1 VQQAT
6 SPWERNRLLSR
17 VLLPIPT
24 VQTHLLTTCNTDPL
38 LPKEAPASFS
48 RERSKHSC
56 WKQHPKHCSWW
67 AHSCWSSFLQQANQ
81 EAHSWQDQV
90 WLEEIQKLYQVRWAQ
105 ELKKKK
111 SGNIAV
117 AASTQTSNCKVTA
130 QCPFTYKLTAS
141 PGHPCCTEAVTGG
154 RVLSALRAGFGAST
168 AVSRGGQTMGCPSS
182 TNRSLLWSSTR
193 KAPQKAAIL
202 LPACSEHAWGES
214 SIHLTRNL
222 STKEWAEKTF
232 NAWWAF
238 VVNSRKKKEKR
249 ILGKF

>member
-1 VQQAT
+1 MGTQ
-6 SPWERNRLLSR
+6 LLK
-17 VLLPIPT
+17 LLP
-24 VQTHLLTTCNTDPL
+24 
-38 LPKEAPASFS
+38 PASKP
-48 RERSKHSC
+48 RSTQLAGPGLAGGDS
-56 WKQHPKHCSWW
+56 
-67 AHSCWSSFLQQANQ
+67 
-81 EAHSWQDQV
+81 EALPSQMGSG
-90 WLEEIQKLYQVRWAQ
+90 I
-105 ELKKKK
+105 KKKK
-111 SGNIAV
+111 SGKIAV

-238 VVNSRKKKEKR
+238 VVNSRKKKKKKGFWENSKENCHSLFWGR
-249 ILGKF
+249 RKELL

>member
-1 VQQAT
+1 M
-6 SPWERNRLLSR
+6 
-17 VLLPIPT
+17 
-24 VQTHLLTTCNTDPL
+24 
-38 LPKEAPASFS
+38 
-48 RERSKHSC
+48 
-56 WKQHPKHCSWW
+56 
-67 AHSCWSSFLQQANQ
+67 
-81 EAHSWQDQV
+81 
-90 WLEEIQKLYQVRWAQ
+90 
-105 ELKKKK
+105 
-111 SGNIAV
+111 

-238 VVNSRKKKEKR
+238 VVNSRKKKKKKGFWENSKENCHSLFWGR
-249 ILGKF
+249 RKELL